1 MNRSRMSNLADALR
15 RRLVR
20 AGRSRRGMTL
30 VEVMI
35 VIILV
40 VTLMS
45 ILAFGVF
52 GQFAEANRS
61 AAELQINK
69 LNEQVRIFQLK
80 KKKLPSNLED
90 VFIDGQVP
98 KDPWGNEY
106 VFKQGGGKNGF
117 NIVSFGA
124 DGKEGGTGEDE
135 DIRSD
140 PTDVAVERGGQ

>member
-1 MNRSRMSNLADALR
+1 MNRSRMSNLAEALR
-15 RRLVR
+15 RRL
-20 AGRSRRGMTL
+20 AQSGRRRRGMTL

-80 KKKLPSNLED
+80 KKKLPSKLED
-90 VFIDGQVP
+90 VFIDGEVP

-106 VFKQGGGKNGF
+106 VFKQGGGKNGYD
-117 NIVSFGA
+117 IVSFGA
-124 DGKEGGTGEDE
+124 DGKEGGTGEDA
-135 DIRSD
+135 DIKLSGD
-140 PTDVAVERGGQ
+140 GGGEGGGQ